1 MKLIW
6 VGYNWPKRTVGYWEH
21 AGILYA
27 EIKSL
32 SEAVVCKG
40 RHINTFCIFH
50 VGKLKVRQVKWLG
63 RGRDSVWVNH
73 LWGTAYQAPKHHLTT
88 STTSHSPWICLPPNL
103 KSQISWAKLAS
114 SFQRKRGI
122 FQGALVK
129 LAWAWPL
136 WEEFH
141 LPLSRKQL
149 IQGKCLPL
157 GLGTLNSEQQ
167 KVQLP
172 ISSSGGNHPSQEP
185 ELQLEPPSC
194 SLTLKCRDWPM
205 PSFLQPVS
213 PSVRSLHCLFPCFT
227 NWFAP
232 QRNY

>member
-1 MKLIW
+1 M
-6 VGYNWPKRTVGYWEH
+6 GYWEH
-21 AGILYA
+21 AGILYS

-73 LWGTAYQAPKHHLTT
+73 LWGTAYQAPKHHLTN

-136 WEEFH
+136 REEFH